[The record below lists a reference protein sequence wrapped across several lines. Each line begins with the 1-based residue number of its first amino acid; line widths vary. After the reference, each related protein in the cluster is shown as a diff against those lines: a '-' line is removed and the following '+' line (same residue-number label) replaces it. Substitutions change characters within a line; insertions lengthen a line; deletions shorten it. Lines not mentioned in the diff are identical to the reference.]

1 MSDDPIKKRMAR
13 AKTKAR
19 DDLCA
24 LGYEVVLSYNK
35 PVCLV
40 AYRGGEVRLIKVCL
54 DEASPADEKA
64 LRRFQPSPVVSREL
78 WARPAG
84 SVRFVIT
91 KL

>member
-35 PVCLV
+35 PVCL
-40 AYRGGEVRLIKVCL
+40 

-84 SVRFVIT
+84 AVRFVIT